1 MPMLGYKSYYSP
13 IRSTENFV
21 ENSTKKLFRKNLEKH
36 FKDFP
41 LYSSEILSKD

>member
-1 MPMLGYKSYYSP
+1 MPMLGYKSYNSP
-13 IRSTENFV
+13 IRYTENFL

>member
-1 MPMLGYKSYYSP
+1 MLGHKNYYNP
-13 IRSTENFV
+13 IRSTENIL
-21 ENSTKKLFRKNLEKH
+21 ENSTKKLFRKNLEKP

>member
-1 MPMLGYKSYYSP
+1 MPMLGYKSYNSP
-13 IRSTENFV
+13 ITSRENFL